1 MKKRTIY
8 QMVIDQSGSMQG
20 SEQQVITGF
29 NEHLQSMK
37 TTQKKFPEQEIILN
51 LKFFNYEI
59 AQNTVNFEP
68 VSQCQELSLFDY
80 RPLGGTALLDA
91 IGKSIYDIKSKYGS
105 EIHANGTTVV
115 FIIITDGHENASRMY
130 TFEDIQRMIGELE
143 ASENW
148 NFTFM
153 GADLD
158 AINAASRYGI
168 LANSTISFDK
178 SDYAQVSSEY
188 LSRASEDYAHKKQ
201 QGEKSKGFFDIFDKK
216 DLRKK

>member
-1 MKKRTIY
+1 MKKRTLY

-20 SEQQVITGF
+20 SEHQVIVGF

-37 TTQKKFPEQEIILN
+37 STQEKYPEQEIIMS
-51 LKFFNYEI
+51 LKFFNNEVGP
-59 AQNTVNFEP
+59 NTVNFEP
-68 VSQCQELSLFDY
+68 VSQCHELSRHHY
-80 RPLGGTALLDA
+80 HPTGSTALLDA
-91 IGKSIYDIKSKYGS
+91 IGKSIYDIKTKFGS

-130 TFEDIQRMIGELE
+130 TFDDIQRMIGELE
-143 ASENW
+143 ATENW

-168 LANSTISFDK
+168 QANSTISFDK
-178 SDYAQVSSEY
+178 SDYARVSRDY
-188 LSRASEDYAHKKQ
+188 LSRASEDYAQKKQ
-201 QGEKSKGFFDIFDKK
+201 QGEKPNGFFDIFDKK

>member
-8 QMVIDQSGSMQG
+8 QMIIDQSGSMQG

-29 NEHLQSMK
+29 NEQLQSMK
-37 TTQKKFPEQEIILN
+37 TTQEKYPEQEIIMS
-51 LKFFNYEI
+51 LKFFNNEVGP
-59 AQNTVNFEP
+59 NTVNFEP
-68 VSQCQELSLFDY
+68 VSRCNELNPHHY
-80 RPLGGTALLDA
+80 RPSGSTALLDA
-91 IGKSIYDIKSKYGS
+91 IGKSIYDIKTKYGS
-105 EIHANGTTVV
+105 EIHANDTTVV

-130 TFEDIQRMIGELE
+130 TFDDIQRMIGELE
-143 ASENW
+143 ATENW

-168 LANSTISFDK
+168 HANSTISFDK
-178 SDYAQVSSEY
+178 SDYARVSREY
-188 LSRASEDYAHKKQ
+188 LTEASEDYARKKQ
-201 QGEKSKGFFDIFDKK
+201 QGEKPKGFFDIFDKK

>member
-29 NEHLQSMK
+29 NEHLQSIK
-37 TTQKKFPEQEIILN
+37 STQKKFPEQEIILN
-51 LKFFNYEI
+51 LKFFNSEVGP
-59 AQNTVNFEP
+59 NTVNFEP
-68 VSQCQELSLFDY
+68 VSHCNQLSLHDY
-80 RPLGGTALLDA
+80 HPLGGTALLDA
-91 IGKSIYDIKSKYGS
+91 IGKSIYDIKTKYGS

-130 TFEDIQRMIGELE
+130 TFDDIQRMIGELE

-168 LANSTISFDK
+168 QANSTISFDK
-178 SDYAQVSSEY
+178 SDYARVSREY
-188 LSRASEDYAHKKQ
+188 LTEASEDYARKKQ
-201 QGEKSKGFFDIFDKK
+201 QGEKPKGFFDIFDKK